1 MIITP
6 LLQLAADK
14 KASDLFFSV
23 GAPINIKIDGV
34 VMPVNAQKLDEETV
48 KRIVYEMMTEQ
59 QINVFELHMEMN
71 FSFRVPSIGNFRVN
85 VFRQRSSIAMV
96 IRYVRGDVL
105 NVEELNLPLVLKDLV
120 MEKRGLVLMV
130 GATGSGKSTTLA
142 AMIQHRNETQSG
154 HILTIED
161 PLEYM
166 FHHNKSIVNQREV
179 GTDTANYEAA
189 LVSAMREAPDVLM
202 VGEIRDRETLKH
214 ALIFAQTGHLCL
226 STLHAN
232 NSYHALNRMVNFFPY
247 DARQSILS
255 DLSLCVRAVISQRL
269 IRNTKGKQV
278 PAVEVLLN
286 SAFIADLIKSDQIDQ
301 IRDAIEQSVS
311 PGSQT
316 FEQALYKLYKSGQI
330 TREDALRNADSASNL
345 SSLIDYSETSK
356 MKAYDS
362 NAPKAA
368 ATATPKADFGGIKLN
383 IESPDSGT

>member
-6 LLQLAADK
+6 LLQLAAEK

-59 QINVFELHMEMN
+59 QIAEFELNMEMN
-71 FSFRVPSIGNFRVN
+71 FSFRVPNIGNFRVN
-85 VFRQRSSIAMV
+85 VFRQRSSVAMV
-96 IRYVRGDVL
+96 VRYVRGDVL

-120 MEKRGLVLMV
+120 MEKRGLILMV

-166 FHHNKSIVNQREV
+166 FRHGKSIVNQREV
-179 GTDTANYEAA
+179 GTDTADYGAA

-247 DARQSILS
+247 DARNSILS
-255 DLSLCVRAVISQRL
+255 DLSLVSACRHFATPDSQ
-269 IRNTKGKQV
+269 
-278 PAVEVLLN
+278 PAGQTDSGRG
-286 SAFIADLIKSDQIDQ
+286 SAAEFRTRRRSDQKRPDRPDPR
-301 IRDAIEQSVS
+301 RDRAKRLARVRRLSNKRCTS
-311 PGSQT
+311 CSR
-316 FEQALYKLYKSGQI
+316 QA
-330 TREDALRNADSASNL
+330 TSAR
-345 SSLIDYSETSK
+345 K
-356 MKAYDS
+356 MHC
-362 NAPKAA
+362 
-368 ATATPKADFGGIKLN
+368 ATPIRPATCLH
-383 IESPDSGT
+383 